1 MQTKNGQVAFCQKLF
16 LGEFEPGF
24 YLKYAGILSQGVETY
39 ARFDIEDGE

>member
-1 MQTKNGQVAFCQKLF
+1 MAFLPKLF

-24 YLKYAGILSQGVETY
+24 YLKYAGILSLGVETY